1 MEITGSVVRSR
12 SRSSVSPWR
21 WLAALS
27 IVGNIALNYW
37 ANTHPFNGQTMGAVS
52 AQYPTLLTPA
62 GYAFSIWGLIFLAL
76 AGYGVWQL
84 LPAQRNMYVAGHIAR
99 PLAVANVAT
108 AAWVVL
114 FAYELIEISTLVMLV
129 ILGSLITVYSRARR
143 LVLER
148 KAPRWSSIPFS
159 LYLGWISVATVI
171 NVTIGL
177 QQHLWRAETGI
188 SVMLTL
194 LLLAAVVG
202 LALAISSAARDMV
215 FPLVVAWALVGIW
228 VARQGQYPE
237 LRWAALG
244 GAGIAAVAGGALS
257 LRKESR
263 RERKARE
270 ADNY

>member
-1 MEITGSVVRSR
+1 MRVSSR
-12 SRSSVSPWR
+12 FTLSTWR
-21 WLAALS
+21 CLAALS
-27 IVGNIALNYW
+27 IVGNIGLNYW
-37 ANTHPFNGQTMGAVS
+37 ANAHPFNGQTMGAVS

-76 AGYGVWQL
+76 AGYAVWQL
-84 LPAQRNMYVAGHIAR
+84 LPAQRNLYLPGYISR
-99 PLAVANVAT
+99 PLTVASVAT

-114 FAYELIEISTLVMLV
+114 FAYELIEISALVMLI
-129 ILGSLITVYSRARR
+129 ILGTLIMVYGRARR

-177 QQHLWRAETGI
+177 QQHLWRADTGI

-202 LALAISSAARDMV
+202 IGLAVSSAFRDSV
-215 FPLVVAWALVGIW
+215 FPLVVAWALLGIW
-228 VARQGQYPE
+228 VAQRASYPE
-237 LRWAALG
+237 LGWAAL
-244 GAGIAAVAGGALS
+244 AGPALWP
-257 LRKESR
+257 
-263 RERKARE
+263 
-270 ADNY
+270 